1 MQQDEKYLSE
11 EFKREVW
18 VAENHVEAISIQV
31 RDEVLAVDEIIHRER
46 KVKEDKA

>member
-1 MQQDEKYLSE
+1 M
-11 EFKREVW
+11 
-18 VAENHVEAISIQV
+18 EAISIQV